1 MIRSSLTQRLS
12 ANFKFIM
19 QKLSVPFSEK
29 DHAKSLGA
37 RWSTDKKTWYVPD
50 GVSLEPFSQY
60 VAGKAR
66 AGKILYVD
74 MVPQSCFFQSVRSE
88 LTDAEWKLLKTS
100 SYKRAGYCCEI
111 CGGKGPAHPVECHE
125 RWAFDESTGVQSLTA
140 LESLCP
146 DCHTSTHMG
155 LAQIRGIEQEAI
167 AHMMKVN
174 SWDMATTRT
183 HIDEAFFLWAMR
195 SKRKWGVDMTHLA
208 TLGVELSPH
217 TLENLVISDGARTIK
232 TPDNSDLPVLEWLL
246 INDGNFVGS

>member
-1 MIRSSLTQRLS
+1 
-12 ANFKFIM
+12 M
-19 QKLSVPFSEK
+19 QKLSVPFLEK

-74 MVPQSCFFQSVRSE
+74 MVPQSCFFQNVRSE

-125 RWAFDESTGVQSLTA
+125 RWAFDEETGVQRLTA

-146 DCHTSTHMG
+146 DCHTATHMG
-155 LAQIRGIEQEAI
+155 LAQIRGIEQEAM
-167 AHMMKVN
+167 AHMMAVN
-174 SWDMATTRT
+174 SWDLATTNA
-183 HIDEAFFLWAMR
+183 HIKEAFRVWDHR
-195 SKRKWGVDMTHLA
+195 SQRRWDVDMTHLA
-208 TLGVELSPH
+208 TLGVELSAKV
-217 TLENLVISDGARTIK
+217 LANLVVKAESRVVK
-232 TPDNSDLPVLEWLL
+232 N
-246 INDGNFVGS
+246 NDVNYTGRH